1 MLMIEFSRMEKND
14 QLDPRIQGI
23 AEKLKK
29 MRIKAGYTS
38 YENFAVDND
47 LNRVQYW
54 RIEKGKNFTLSYL
67 LRLLDIHQISLK
79 DFFKDLK

>member
-1 MLMIEFSRMEKND
+1 MEKND
-14 QLDPRIQGI
+14 ELDPRIQAI

-79 DFFKDLK
+79 EFFKDLK